1 MTFQI
6 SATQLKSEISILRS
20 TIVAARQ
27 LEKSTKIAARTK
39 PQKRLALM
47 IFHDLTNKVDSI
59 HTLAAA
65 GNATGP
71 EIIARSAFEN
81 FVDLLNLYRHPHHY
95 ASYLFYLSAEHQR
108 QGLQS
113 ILNTPD
119 SPYSQSILKN
129 APIQLGL
136 TVQQML
142 DMVKQEMD
150 QYAATLTAQFRRP
163 NKKKAVADRD
173 IDKTTKHRANL
184 AGESNEY
191 EAMYRL
197 YSRPAHGE
205 IGSMLSSFV
214 EGDNFV
220 WPPLER
226 APSSLAVDLAIRM
239 LMDSGRMLSKKLK
252 RPVTAFKKIEE
263 RRDAWAKR
271 VYGSQ

>member
-6 SATQLKSEISILRS
+6 SATQLTSEISILRG

-27 LEKSTKIAARTK
+27 LEKSTKVAARTK

-47 IFHDLTNKVDSI
+47 IFHDLTNKVESI
-59 HTLAAA
+59 YTLAAA

-129 APIQLGL
+129 APIRLGL

-142 DMVKQEMD
+142 DIVKQEMD

-173 IDKTTKHRANL
+173 IDKTTKHRAKL
-184 AGESNEY
+184 AGESYEY

-205 IGSMLSSFV
+205 IGSMLSSFI
-214 EGDNFV
+214 EGENFV
-220 WPPLER
+220 WPPIKR

-239 LMDSGRMLSKKLK
+239 LMDSGRLLSRKLK
-252 RPVTAFKKIEE
+252 RPVTAFKRIEE
-263 RRDAWAKR
+263 RRNSWAKR
-271 VYGSQ
+271 VYSSQ